1 MSATQTPPEADAD
14 AAHDHHPTP
23 RDYVRVAAV
32 LFALTAM
39 EVSTYFFEFGGL
51 AVPMLVVLMAIKF
64 ALVAGWF
71 MHLRFDTKVYTRF
84 LYGGLTL
91 AIVLYVVVHL
101 LFAFDHAARV

>member
-1 MSATQTPPEADAD
+1 MSATQTTPQDTGSD
-14 AAHDHHPTP
+14 HDHHPTP
-23 RDYVRVAAV
+23 RDYVRIAVV
-32 LFALTAM
+32 LFILTAM
-39 EVSTYFFEFGGL
+39 EVSTYFFDFGPV

-91 AIVLYVVVHL
+91 AIVLYLLMHL
-101 LFAFDHAARV
+101 LFAFDHADRI